1 MKKAYKVAAI
11 VVIVA
16 ATGFTASNAQN
27 NDSQMSEM
35 PLANVKALANGEGN
49 GCKLSVLRICV
60 TANGDHI
67 LYRNF

>member
-1 MKKAYKVAAI
+1 MKKAYKVVA
-11 VVIVA
+11 IVA
-16 ATGFTASNAQN
+16 ATGFTASNTQN

-67 LYRNF
+67 LYRSF